1 MILIIGCGKKRKE
14 DMKNNDKKKIKLQD
28 RIKDLEDNLI
38 KSLTQKTSSKELN
51 IGAVQAE
58 ILKLKKELATM

>member
-1 MILIIGCGKKRKE
+1 
-14 DMKNNDKKKIKLQD
+14 MKNNDKKKIKLQD